1 MIDKAARGGKLK
13 SPHPADGGTTILTG
27 PFARTARESA
37 ERGEGLAPE
46 RSGAAAPGAL
56 RIALVLIAG
65 LVALPAFAIGAELD
79 GALGV
84 KGVIEASLGG
94 GAILACVAVLAAIAG
109 ARSGLSTYA
118 LIINAFGSHGG
129 QVVNVVLA
137 AVLLGWFG
145 VTLTMFSDAATR
157 GLDSLGA
164 RSPPLLWAVA
174 GSAVMTMTALIGF
187 RAMEAVARISTPLKF
202 ILLFWA
208 AFAALAAHVPGSH
221 AGASLW
227 QAPAVQKMSILSAT
241 SLAAGGLIA
250 GASLT
255 PDLCRFARSPT
266 QGAIGSAIAFF
277 LGFPLVLSVAAIPA
291 QMTGQRDIVLIMIG
305 LGLGIPALVI
315 VALAAWSLNAQNLY
329 STSLMFATLAPRQT
343 HRRLA
348 LVAGGLGTVVGL
360 SGLAGHL
367 IPFLSI
373 LSIGIPPVA
382 GVYLTQFYMSGHEG
396 WTAPAGRWRATAFAS
411 WAIGSG
417 VAGLE
422 VWWRFTLSSVTA
434 IDTLVVSACAFA
446 AIRFATDRMN
456 PQPAL
461 APKKS
466 V

>member
-1 MIDKAARGGKLK
+1 MIDKAPRGGKFET
-13 SPHPADGGTTILTG
+13 PHPAESGTKRLTG
-27 PFARTARESA
+27 P
-37 ERGEGLAPE
+37 
-46 RSGAAAPGAL
+46 SGTTAPGAF

-79 GALGV
+79 SALGV

-118 LIINAFGSHGG
+118 LIINAFGSQGG
-129 QVVNVVLA
+129 QLVNVVLA

-145 VTLTMFSDAATR
+145 VTLTMFSSAATQ
-157 GLDSLGA
+157 GLQSFGVQ
-164 RSPPLLWAVA
+164 SPPLLWALA
-174 GSAVMTMTALIGF
+174 GSGVMTVTAMIGF

-208 AFAALAAHVPGSH
+208 AFAALGSH
-221 AGASLW
+221 FSGSHVGASLW
-227 QAPAVQKMSILSAT
+227 RAPVVQKMSILSAT

-255 PDLCRFARSPT
+255 PDICRFARGPT
-266 QGAIGSAIAFF
+266 EAAIGCAIAFF

-291 QMTGQRDIVLIMIG
+291 QMTGQQDIVLIMIG

-348 LVAGGLGTVVGL
+348 VAAGVLGTIAGL
-360 SGLAGHL
+360 SGVSQHL
-367 IPFLSI
+367 IPFLSL

-382 GVYLTQFYMSGHEG
+382 GVYLSQFYLSGENG
-396 WTAPAGRWRATAFAS
+396 WTSATGRWSATAFAS

-434 IDTLVVSACAFA
+434 IDTLVVSACAFCL
-446 AIRFATDRMN
+446 IRFATGRMN
-456 PQPAL
+456 LQTAM
-461 APKKS
+461 ATKKS
-466 V
+466 L